1 MRGYGLL
8 LAVAM
13 GGCGLEEWRNAD
25 LHLDIRGAS
34 LVDEDRV
41 RLCVEGVGHRD
52 QALGAGR
59 VAFTG
64 LPAGEPA
71 MVTVEHLSEDG
82 GSLGRAGPV
91 ELDGSGVVETEW
103 APCEEVCT
111 PCEVDGERAEDGAAD
126 WLLGVRFVE
135 SP

>member
-8 LAVAM
+8 LAVAT

-34 LVDEDRV
+34 LFDEDRV

-71 MVTVEHLSEDG
+71 MVTVEQLSDEG
-82 GSLGRAGPV
+82 GSLGRAGGAISSSPSRPARNAPTSR
-91 ELDGSGVVETEW
+91 SGRH
-103 APCEEVCT
+103 A
-111 PCEVDGERAEDGAAD
+111 
-126 WLLGVRFVE
+126 
-135 SP
+135 

>member
-1 MRGYGLL
+1 MRGLGLL
-8 LAVAM
+8 LTVVL

-25 LHLDIRGAS
+25 LHLDILGAALS
-34 LVDEDRV
+34 DEDRV

-71 MVTVEHLSEDG
+71 VVTVEHLAEDG

-91 ELDGSGVVETEW
+91 ELDGSAVVEVDW
-103 APCEEVCT
+103 ASCEDSCT
-111 PCEVDGERAEDGAAD
+111 PCEADGERAADGASD

-135 SP
+135 GP